1 MTVLRLACSRCQRV
15 CFERGGRVMIEGARD
30 GSGSTLADEFIKS
43 LESSKSKKDL
53 QRLADIAVRL
63 EEYSIHG
70 TLAVPRELNQL
81 TSILSE
87 IKAGDVR
94 FPFYETNTC
103 HSRVA
108 RLTHGFVKR
117 QQRTPRKEIHKA
129 EWVYR
134 EDSASD
140 ARTV

>member
-1 MTVLRLACSRCQRV
+1 MTELRSECGRCQRV

-30 GSGSTLADEFIKS
+30 GYGGTLADEFIQE
-43 LESSKSKKDL
+43 LESSKSKKNL
-53 QRLADIAVRL
+53 NRLADIAVRF
-63 EEYSIHG
+63 EEYSLHG
-70 TLAVPRELNQL
+70 TLEVPRELNQL
-81 TSILSE
+81 TPIISE

-94 FPFYETNTC
+94 LPFYETNTC

-140 ARTV
+140 GRTV